1 MVGVLELYILGV
13 LELYILGAVLIL
25 ALLCCATESA
35 DEPGY
40 LLIIVVAVLWPLF
53 LVVVALTAWGWMASR
68 NRNYK
73 TLNQ

>member
-1 MVGVLELYILGV
+1 MVGV

-25 ALLCCATESA
+25 ALLCWATESA
-35 DEPGY
+35 DEPGGY
-40 LLIIVVAVLWPLF
+40 LLIVVVAALWPLF
-53 LVVVALTAWGWMASR
+53 LVVALTAWGWMASR

>member
-1 MVGVLELYILGV
+1 MVGV

-35 DEPGY
+35 GEPGGY

>member
-1 MVGVLELYILGV
+1 MVGVLELYT
-13 LELYILGAVLIL
+13 LGAVLIL

-35 DEPGY
+35 DEPGGY
-40 LLIIVVAVLWPLF
+40 LLIVVVAALWPLF
-53 LVVVALTAWGWMASR
+53 LVVALTAWGWMASR